1 MEVIKEQKKKGMV
14 YEANLFLLFQ
24 IINVA
29 DFKAP
34 KCNACE
40 DVSVGEPRTLI
51 ISQAFLVWS
60 FLHIP

>member
-1 MEVIKEQKKKGMV
+1 MEVIKEQKKKRMV

-34 KCNACE
+34 KCNAVKTFQLE
-40 DVSVGEPRTLI
+40 SPE
-51 ISQAFLVWS
+51 
-60 FLHIP
+60 H

>member
-1 MEVIKEQKKKGMV
+1 MEVIKEQKKKRIV
-14 YEANLFLLFQ
+14 CEANLFLLFQ

-40 DVSVGEPRTLI
+40 DLSVVESPE
-51 ISQAFLVWS
+51 
-60 FLHIP
+60 H